1 MKKESIIGGTLF
13 PLTLA
18 TPPDT
23 IAIRSDAAWDST
35 TNRAGLGWVIISS
48 SGNQT
53 FKASRNCVAS
63 PLTAEG
69 LALREAVRTCAKQG
83 LQKVHFESD
92 SVQLIKAV
100 RDDVP
105 ISEIYSV
112 VADIVSHTSGLSY
125 VSFSW
130 ITREKNVLADRLA
143 KDALNVTGTLV
154 VGDAVSAH
162 N

>member
-1 MKKESIIGGTLF
+1 M
-13 PLTLA
+13 
-18 TPPDT
+18 
-23 IAIRSDAAWDST
+23 
-35 TNRAGLGWVIISS
+35 
-48 SGNQT
+48 
-53 FKASRNCVAS
+53 
-63 PLTAEG
+63 
-69 LALREAVRTCAKQG
+69 
-83 LQKVHFESD
+83 HFDSD

-130 ITREKNVLADRLA
+130 IARKKNVLADRLA